1 MFRLELF
8 ETDDGEVLDEA
19 LLDLL
24 EPVVVFVQL
33 LAGVR
38 EEPTV
43 PELVR

>member
-1 MFRLELF
+1 MELF
-8 ETDDGEVLDEA
+8 ETNNREVFDEA